1 MHSIEG
7 KKEIAKLFAKL
18 FIARPDVYAQQR
30 PNGEWF
36 PVQQSINMQTLLSH
50 LGGEHTI
57 GHYMLNSEGKTKLF
71 AFDIDLEKANPER
84 NIWWPMPRSVNR
96 MTDDWD
102 NYDAGNPRA
111 VWEGI
116 GSEPKWME
124 RFLVMQMRRC
134 VETLV
139 RSIEELIPEVRIA
152 VAYSGHKGMHIYGFT
167 GLMSAAEAR
176 EAASFV
182 LDHTGRFEAVRGKN
196 FFKHK
201 TPYEGDPNFLS
212 MPQLSVE
219 IFPKQDS
226 VSGTNKQMGNLMRL
240 PLGRNL
246 AAPVDH
252 PHQAKFIDIRQ
263 NLLTLVERPALEAL
277 TVESQWSGVV

>member
-1 MHSIEG
+1 MDSIADQ
-7 KKEIAKLFAKL
+7 KEIAKLFAKL
-18 FIARPDVYAQQR
+18 FIARPELYAQQR

-36 PVQQSINMQTLLSH
+36 PVQQPINMKALLDH
-50 LGGEHTI
+50 LRGEHTI
-57 GHYMLNSEGKTKLF
+57 GHYMLNAEGKTKLF

-84 NIWWPMPRSVNR
+84 NVWWPMPGAVDKA
-96 MTDDWD
+96 TDDWAD
-102 NYDAGNPRA
+102 YTPGNPRI

-116 GSEPKWME
+116 VSEPEWMQ

-134 VETLV
+134 VEVLV

-152 VAYSGHKGMHIYGFT
+152 VAYSGHKGIHIYGFT

-182 LDHTGRFEAVRGKN
+182 LDHTGRFEAARGKN

-201 TPYEGDPNFLS
+201 SPYNGDENFLS

-219 IFPKQDS
+219 IFPKQDNLS
-226 VSGTNKQMGNLMRL
+226 SEKQMGNLMRL

-246 AAPVDH
+246 AAPFNH
-252 PHQAKFIDIRQ
+252 PHQAKFIDLRH
-263 NLLTLVERPALEAL
+263 NLLTLVERSPLEAL
-277 TVESQWSGVV
+277 TVESQWSGAV